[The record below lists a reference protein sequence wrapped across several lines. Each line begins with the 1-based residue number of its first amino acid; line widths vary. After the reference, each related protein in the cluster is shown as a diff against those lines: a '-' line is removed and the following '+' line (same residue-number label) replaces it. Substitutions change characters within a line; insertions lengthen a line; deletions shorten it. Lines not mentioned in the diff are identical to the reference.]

1 MTTIGNTFRTA
12 EPGLAELLNQIHHGD
27 LQLPDFQRGWVW
39 DDDHIR
45 SLIASVSLSYP
56 IGSVML
62 LETGGD
68 GARFKPRAVQGAPVE
83 NGKMPGTLILD
94 GQQRLT
100 SLYLALRSGQ
110 AVPTKTEKGKEIE
123 RFYYL
128 DIARCLDPEVDRED
142 AVVSLAPN
150 RMRLVDF
157 NRVVDLDVSTEEK
170 EFEEG
175 LFPLCL
181 LFEQQSYASWRRGYQ
196 RHFRHD
202 EGRLDAFDEFEASV
216 LQRFQQY
223 RVPSIELTRDTQK
236 EAVCQ
241 VFEKVNTGG
250 VALTVFELM
259 TATFAADEFDLRQ
272 DWEGRQARLI
282 EKDVLQSVEATDFL
296 QAVTLFA
303 SYMRNRAEGTG
314 VSCKRKDILNLALAQ
329 YRENA
334 DLVERGFLAAAR
346 LLVREKV
353 FDARNVPYQTQLV
366 PLAATCA
373 VLGERFDSDSVKQR
387 LARWYWC
394 GVFGELYGGT
404 TETRFANDIVDVVA
418 WLDGGPDPRTV
429 RDANLAPT
437 RLLTLQT
444 RQSAAYKGMM
454 ALLMQAGSNDFING
468 DSIELT
474 TFFDQ
479 AVEIHHVFPRG
490 HCEKQRYPR
499 QRWNSVIN
507 KAPITARTNR
517 IIGGNAPS
525 RYLASIENNY
535 GVAPGRLD
543 EIIATH
549 RISHLLLR
557 ADDFD
562 GFIRDRACQ
571 LLDLVER
578 AIGKAIVGRDSD
590 EVVDAFAGPLLGRGA
605 DAGDC
610 VADRKSDSMGSAR
623 GPRWDP

>member
-1 MTTIGNTFRTA
+1 MSTISNTFRTG
-12 EPGLAELLNQIHHGD
+12 EPGLTELLNQVHAGD

-45 SLIASVSLSYP
+45 SLIASISRSYP

-62 LETGGD
+62 LEAGGD
-68 GARFKPRAVQGAPVE
+68 GARFKPRAVQGAPE
-83 NGKMPGTLILD
+83 HNGKKPGMLILD
-94 GQQRLT
+94 GQQRMT

-110 AVPTKTEKGKEIE
+110 PVPTTTEKGKDID
-123 RFYYL
+123 RVYYL
-128 DIARCLDPEVDRED
+128 DIAMCLDPEADRED
-142 AVVSLAPN
+142 AVVSLGPN

-157 NRVVDLDVSTEEK
+157 NRTVELDVSSAEREY
-170 EFEEG
+170 ELG
-175 LFPLCL
+175 YFPLAT
-181 LFEQQSYASWRRGYQ
+181 LFSDGYYDWCQ
-196 RHFRHD
+196 GYRAHHGYD
-202 EGRLDAFDEFEASV
+202 KQKLTLLDAFEREV
-216 LQRFQQY
+216 IQRFRAY
-223 RVPSIELTRDTQK
+223 RVPTIELTRETGK

-272 DWEGRQARLI
+272 DWKGRSARLQ
-282 EKDVLQSVEATDFL
+282 EKEVLQSVEATDFL
-296 QAVTLFA
+296 QAVTLLA
-303 SYMRNRAEGTG
+303 SYKRHRAEGTG
-314 VSCKRKDILNLALAQ
+314 VSCKRKDILNLSLAQ
-329 YRENA
+329 YRQNA
-334 DLVERGFLAAAR
+334 DLIERGLFEAAR

-353 FDARNVPYQTQLV
+353 FDSANLPYRTQIV
-366 PLAATCA
+366 PLAAACA
-373 VLGERFDSDSVKQR
+373 VLGDRFESDAVKQK

-418 WLDGGPDPRTV
+418 WIEGGADPRTV

-454 ALLMQAGSNDFING
+454 ALLMQTGSNDFING

-479 AVEIHHVFPRG
+479 AVEIHHVFPRA
-490 HCEKQRYPR
+490 HCEKQGYPR

-517 IIGGNAPS
+517 LIGGNAPS
-525 RYLASIENNY
+525 RYLATIEKSH
-535 GVAPGRLD
+535 GVAPERLD
-543 EIIATH
+543 EIVATH
-549 RISHLLLR
+549 RIAPSLLR

-562 GFIRDRACQ
+562 AFIRDRACQ
-571 LLDLVER
+571 LLDLVEK
-578 AIGKAIVGRDSD
+578 AIGKAVAGRDSE
-590 EVVDAFAGPLLGRGA
+590 EVVEQFGGPLTAGNGTITGA
-605 DAGDC
+605 QDA
-610 VADRKSDSMGSAR
+610 AT
-623 GPRWDP
+623 